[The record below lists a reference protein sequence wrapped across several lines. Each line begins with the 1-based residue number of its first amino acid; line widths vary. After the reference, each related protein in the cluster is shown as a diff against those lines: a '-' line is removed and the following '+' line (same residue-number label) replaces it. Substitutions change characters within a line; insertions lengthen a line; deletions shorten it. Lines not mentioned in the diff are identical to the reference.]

1 MRMLGIA
8 AMLASCSQSDNG
20 LLPADGSGDTVQVAF
35 LASAPQQ
42 AQRAIEGTDDEKA
55 LTRYICA
62 VYHEN
67 GDGTL
72 NTDDRVTQVEQ
83 ATGQFVLTLE
93 KDKDYIFL
101 LWADKGTPQG
111 NDNYYS
117 TASLQSVSINSG
129 HETEP
134 GQIAYYAREEVHIT
148 SGGEIGTIT
157 LKHAVAKVAYH
168 NASAF
173 VEGGNT
179 LSVTYRNGAVVPSFN
194 VADGKGTVS
203 STLTNSHKF
212 TSIGAVDGVIATDY
226 IFASPEEA
234 QVGEVV
240 LQLNDEPEITLSNV
254 PFRQNYQTTIKGNF
268 SNYYE
273 SEFTVNNSIEDW
285 EGDKEDT
292 LD

>member
-42 AQRAIEGTDDEKA
+42 AQRAIEGTDDEKT

-67 GDGTL
+67 ADGTL
-72 NTDDRVTQVEQ
+72 NIDERVTQVEQ
-83 ATGQFVLTLE
+83 GTGQFVLTLE

-111 NDNYYS
+111 NDNYYN
-117 TASLQSVSINSG
+117 TASLQNVSINSG

-148 SGGEIGTIT
+148 SGGEIAPIT
-157 LKHAVAKVAYH
+157 LKHAVAKVVYH
-168 NASAF
+168 NTSAF

-194 VADGKGTVS
+194 VADGKGTAS
-203 STLTNSHKF
+203 STLTKSHKF

-234 QVGEVV
+234 QMGEVV
-240 LQLNDEPEITLSNV
+240 LQFNDEPEMVLSNV
-254 PFRQNYQTTIKGNF
+254 PLRQNYQTTVKGNF

-285 EGDKEDT
+285 KGDKEDT